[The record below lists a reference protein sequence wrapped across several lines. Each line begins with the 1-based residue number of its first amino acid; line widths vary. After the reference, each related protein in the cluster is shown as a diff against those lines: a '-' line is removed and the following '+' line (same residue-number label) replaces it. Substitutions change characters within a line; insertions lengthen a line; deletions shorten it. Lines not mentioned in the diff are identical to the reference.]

1 MTEKPAGLVLAQ
13 ALALH
18 GVSRVFCVPG
28 ESFLPLLDGLYSLRE
43 QIHLVVCR
51 HESGA
56 ANMAEAHGKLTG
68 CPGVCVVTRGPGA
81 SNAAIGLHTAYQDST
96 PMVLLIGQVGSDFV
110 EREAFQEVDYRRMF
124 GQMAKWVGQIDRAD
138 RIDEMI
144 SHAFHLAVSGR
155 PGPVVLALPE
165 DMLGGSLSMASSP
178 TSAAEIS
185 LPPAPQPPVAAH
197 TASAAKASTGTTR
210 SARRLLQHYHR
221 VAASPA
227 PAQLQELGRLLQN
240 GKQPLLLLGG
250 GGWNAQACAALA
262 DFAQAHGL
270 SVATAFRCQD
280 LIDNHHP
287 CYVGHAGIGPHKAL
301 AEAIR
306 HADPLV
312 VIGARLGEMTTSGY
326 TLVESPRPAQTL
338 IHVHAG
344 AEELG
349 RVYQA
354 DLLINSGMP
363 EFAQSLAHIPLMRN
377 ARWALNTA
385 RLHAAYLADSRP
397 PVAEP
402 SSVAGDYVDLG
413 IVVHQL
419 QEALGEEAVITN
431 GAGNYAGWLHRFWRY
446 RGFRSQLAPTSGAMG
461 YGLPAA
467 IAAKLA
473 EPTRPVACFAGDG
486 CFLMTGQELATA
498 VQYQAGVLVLI
509 CNNGMYGTIRMHQ
522 ERHYPQRVWGTELLN
537 PDFAALAQAYGA
549 FGAQVRKTS
558 EFLPTLTKAL
568 AALAS
573 GRPAVIELCTD
584 PQRIT
589 SRAAIA
595 DIQGKAQS

>member
-1 MTEKPAGLVLAQ
+1 MTPQQQPAGLLLAQ
-13 ALALH
+13 ALARH
-18 GVSRVFCVPG
+18 GVARVFCVPG
-28 ESFLPLLDGLYSLRE
+28 ESFLPLLDGLYSLRD
-43 QIHLVVCR
+43 QIDLVACR

-68 CPGVCVVTRGPGA
+68 SPGVCVVTRGPGA

-124 GQMAKWVGQIDRAD
+124 GPMAKWVGQIDRPD
-138 RIDEMI
+138 RIEEMI

-165 DMLGGSLSMASSP
+165 DMLAGSVCVSTTEP
-178 TSAAEIS
+178 DETAARP
-185 LPPAPQPPVAAH
+185 LRCFQ
-197 TASAAKASTGTTR
+197 
-210 SARRLLQHYHR
+210 R
-221 VAASPA
+221 VAASPSTTHMR
-227 PAQLQELGRLLQN
+227 ELGRLIQN
-240 GKQPLLLLGG
+240 GRQPLFLLGG
-250 GGWNAQACAALA
+250 GGWSIEACASVA
-262 DFAQAHGL
+262 DFAEAHGIAI
-270 SVATAFRCQD
+270 ATSFRCQD
-280 LIDNHHP
+280 LIDNLHP
-287 CYVGHAGIGPHKAL
+287 CYIGHAGIGPHKAL
-301 AEAIR
+301 AQAIQR
-306 HADPLV
+306 ADPLV

-326 TLVESPRPAQTL
+326 TLVEAPRSRQTMVH
-338 IHVHAG
+338 IHAG

-363 EFAQSLAHIPLMRN
+363 EFARNLSLVPLTRD
-377 ARWALNTA
+377 ARWAYETA
-385 RLHAAYLADSRP
+385 LLHSAYLADSGLP
-397 PVAEP
+397 SP
-402 SSVAGDYVDLG
+402 SSSDAPDQYVDLG
-413 IVVHQL
+413 IVVQQL
-419 QEALGEEAVITN
+419 QQTLGPDALITN

-473 EPTRPVACFAGDG
+473 EPDRPVVCFAGDG

-498 VQYQAGVLVLI
+498 VQYRAAVLVLV

-522 ERHYPQRVWGTELLN
+522 ERHYPGRISGTDLHN

-549 FGAQVRKTS
+549 FGAQVQTTT
-558 EFLPTLTKAL
+558 EFLPALTKAL
-568 AALAS
+568 TALQS
-573 GRPAVIELCTD
+573 GRPAVLELCTD

-589 SRAAIA
+589 SRASIA
-595 DIQGKAQS
+595 DIQGKTG

>member
-1 MTEKPAGLVLAQ
+1 MTEKPAGLILAQ

-18 GVSRVFCVPG
+18 GVMRVFCVPG

-68 CPGVCVVTRGPGA
+68 TPGVCVVTRGPGA

-165 DMLGGSLSMASSP
+165 DMLADSVSVSNSI
-178 TSAAEIS
+178 SEAA
-185 LPPAPQPPVAAH
+185 PAPRPLQPY
-197 TASAAKASTGTTR
+197 
-210 SARRLLQHYHR
+210 QR

-227 PAQLQELGRLLQN
+227 LTQLQELGRLVQN
-240 GKQPLLLLGG
+240 GKRPLLLLGG
-250 GGWNAQACAALA
+250 GGWNAAACTALA
-262 DFAQAHGL
+262 DFAESYGIA
-270 SVATAFRCQD
+270 VATSFRCQD

-287 CYVGHAGIGPHKAL
+287 CYIGHAGIGPHKAL
-301 AEAIR
+301 AQAIR

-363 EFAQSLAHIPLMRN
+363 EFAQSLPHVPLLRD
-377 ARWALNTA
+377 ARWARDTA
-385 RLHAAYLADSRP
+385 DLHAAYLADSTAT
-397 PVAEP
+397 VTAP
-402 SSVAGDYVDLG
+402 SSEASDYVDLG
-413 IVVHQL
+413 IVVQQL
-419 QEALGEEAVITN
+419 QEALGEDAVITN

-467 IAAKLA
+467 VAAKLA
-473 EPTRPVACFAGDG
+473 EPKRPVVCFAGDG

-522 ERHYPQRVWGTELLN
+522 ERHYPQRVWGTELNN
-537 PDFAALAQAYGA
+537 PNFAALAQAYGA
-549 FGAQVRKTS
+549 FGTRVRKTS
-558 EFLPTLTKAL
+558 AFLPALTEAL
-568 AALAS
+568 AALES

>member
-1 MTEKPAGLVLAQ
+1 MTQKPAGLALAQ

-18 GVSRVFCVPG
+18 GVARVFCVPG
-28 ESFLPLLDGLYSLRE
+28 ESFLPLLDGLYSLRD
-43 QIHLVVCR
+43 QIDLVVCR

-68 CPGVCVVTRGPGA
+68 RPGVCVVTRGPGA

-124 GQMAKWVGQIDRAD
+124 GQMAKWVAQIDRAD
-138 RIDEMI
+138 RIDEMV

-165 DMLGGSLSMASSP
+165 DMLADSVSVSKDLPETAP
-178 TSAAEIS
+178 T
-185 LPPAPQPPVAAH
+185 PRPMQPY
-197 TASAAKASTGTTR
+197 
-210 SARRLLQHYHR
+210 QR
-221 VAASPA
+221 VAASPGM
-227 PAQLQELGRLLQN
+227 AQLQELGGLLQS
-240 GKQPLLLLGG
+240 GKRPLFLLGG
-250 GGWNAQACAALA
+250 GGWNAAACAAVA
-262 DFAQAHGL
+262 DFAESYGIAL
-270 SVATAFRCQD
+270 ATSFRCQD
-280 LIDNHHP
+280 LIDNLHP
-287 CYVGHAGIGPHKAL
+287 CYIGHAGIGPHKAL
-301 AEAIR
+301 AEAIQR
-306 HADPLV
+306 ADPLV

-326 TLVESPRPAQTL
+326 TLVQAPRPAQTL

-377 ARWALNTA
+377 ARWARDTA
-385 RLHAAYLADSRP
+385 SLHAAYLADSAAP
-397 PVAEP
+397 QPQTKPTVEG
-402 SSVAGDYVDLG
+402 SGDYVDLG
-413 IVVHQL
+413 IVIGQL
-419 QEALGEEAVITN
+419 QDTLGKEALITN

-473 EPTRPVACFAGDG
+473 EPDRPVACIAGDG

-498 VQYQAGVLVLI
+498 VQYRAAVLVLV

-522 ERHYPQRVWGTELLN
+522 ERHYPSRVWGTELQN
-537 PDFAALAQAYGA
+537 PDFAALARAYGA
-549 FGAQVRKTS
+549 FGARVQTTND
-558 EFLPTLTKAL
+558 FLPSLTQAL

-573 GRPAVIELCTD
+573 GQPAVIELCTD
-584 PQRIT
+584 PERIT
-589 SRAAIA
+589 SRAAIT
-595 DIQGKAQS
+595 DIQGKA

>member
-1 MTEKPAGLVLAQ
+1 MTEKPAGLILAQ

-18 GVSRVFCVPG
+18 GVTRVFCVPG

-68 CPGVCVVTRGPGA
+68 TPGVCVVTRGPGA

-165 DMLGGSLSMASSP
+165 DMLAGSVSVPKSVSETVP
-178 TSAAEIS
+178 TPRP
-185 LPPAPQPPVAAH
+185 LQPY
-197 TASAAKASTGTTR
+197 
-210 SARRLLQHYHR
+210 QR

-227 PAQLQELGRLLQN
+227 LTQLQELGRLVQN
-240 GKQPLLLLGG
+240 GKRPLLLLGG
-250 GGWNAQACAALA
+250 GGWNAAACTALA
-262 DFAQAHGL
+262 DFAESYGIA
-270 SVATAFRCQD
+270 VATSFRCQD

-287 CYVGHAGIGPHKAL
+287 CYIGHAGIGPHKAL
-301 AEAIR
+301 AQAIR

-354 DLLINSGMP
+354 DLLINSGLP
-363 EFAQSLAHIPLMRN
+363 EFAQNLPHVPLLRD
-377 ARWALNTA
+377 ARWARDTA
-385 RLHAAYLADSRP
+385 DLHATYLADSTAT
-397 PVAEP
+397 VTAP
-402 SSVAGDYVDLG
+402 SSEASDYVDLA
-413 IVVHQL
+413 IVVQQL
-419 QEALGEEAVITN
+419 QEALGQDAVITN

-473 EPTRPVACFAGDG
+473 EPKRPVVCFAGDG

-522 ERHYPQRVWGTELLN
+522 ERHYPQRVWGTELNN

-549 FGAQVRKTS
+549 FGARVRKTS
-558 EFLPTLTKAL
+558 EFLPALTEAL
-568 AALAS
+568 AALDA

-584 PQRIT
+584 PQHIT

>member
-1 MTEKPAGLVLAQ
+1 
-13 ALALH
+13 
-18 GVSRVFCVPG
+18 
-28 ESFLPLLDGLYSLRE
+28 
-43 QIHLVVCR
+43 
-51 HESGA
+51 
-56 ANMAEAHGKLTG
+56 MAEAHGKLTG
-68 CPGVCVVTRGPGA
+68 YPGVCVVTRGPGA

-165 DMLGGSLSMASSP
+165 DMLADHVSVSNSVPEAAP
-178 TSAAEIS
+178 T
-185 LPPAPQPPVAAH
+185 PRP
-197 TASAAKASTGTTR
+197 
-210 SARRLLQHYHR
+210 LLAYQR

-250 GGWNAQACAALA
+250 GGWNAQACSALA
-262 DFAQAHGL
+262 DFARAHGL
-270 SVATAFRCQD
+270 AVATAFRCQD

-385 RLHAAYLADSRP
+385 NLHAAYLADSRP
-397 PVAEP
+397 PVTEL
-402 SSVAGDYVDLG
+402 SSVTGEYVDLG

-419 QEALGEEAVITN
+419 QEALGEEALITN

-446 RGFRSQLAPTSGAMG
+446 RRFRSQLAPTSGAMG

-522 ERHYPQRVWGTELLN
+522 ERHYPQRVWGTELHN

>member
-1 MTEKPAGLVLAQ
+1 MTEKPAGLMLAQ

-18 GVSRVFCVPG
+18 GVTRVFCVPG
-28 ESFLPLLDGLYSLRE
+28 ESFLPLLDGLFSLRE

-68 CPGVCVVTRGPGA
+68 TPGVCVVTRGPGA

-96 PMVLLIGQVGSDFV
+96 PMVLLIGQVGSDFM

-165 DMLGGSLSMASSP
+165 DMLSGGV
-178 TSAAEIS
+178 
-185 LPPAPQPPVAAH
+185 PVSTTGAV
-197 TASAAKASTGTTR
+197 ASTGLSQTASPDTSSAVGTTR
-210 SARRLLQHYHR
+210 NSLPEVAPTPRPLQPYQR

-227 PAQLQELGRLLQN
+227 LTQLQELGRLVQN
-240 GKQPLLLLGG
+240 GKRPLLLLGG
-250 GGWNAQACAALA
+250 GGWNADASAAVA
-262 DFAQAHGL
+262 DFAEAYGIA
-270 SVATAFRCQD
+270 VATSFRCQD

-287 CYVGHAGIGPHKAL
+287 CYIGHAGIGPHKAL
-301 AEAIR
+301 AQAIR

-326 TLVESPRPAQTL
+326 TLVASPRPAQTL

-363 EFAQSLAHIPLMRN
+363 EFAQSLSHVPLLRD
-377 ARWALNTA
+377 ARWARDTA
-385 RLHAAYLADSRP
+385 GLHAAYLADSTAT
-397 PVAEP
+397 VTAP
-402 SSVAGDYVDLG
+402 SSEASDYVDLG
-413 IVVHQL
+413 IVVQQL
-419 QEALGEEAVITN
+419 QEALGQDAVTTN

-473 EPTRPVACFAGDG
+473 EPKRPVVCFAGDG

-522 ERHYPQRVWGTELLN
+522 ERHYPQRVWGTELNN

-549 FGAQVRKTS
+549 FGTRVRKTS
-558 EFLPTLTKAL
+558 AFLPALTEAL
-568 AALAS
+568 AALDS

>member
-1 MTEKPAGLVLAQ
+1 MTEKTAGLVLAQ

-18 GVSRVFCVPG
+18 GVARVFCVPG
-28 ESFLPLLDGLYSLRE
+28 ESFLPLLDGLYSLRD
-43 QIHLVVCR
+43 QIKLVICR
-51 HESGA
+51 HEAGA

-68 CPGVCVVTRGPGA
+68 SPGVCVVTRGPGA

-138 RIDEMI
+138 RIDEMV
-144 SHAFHLAVSGR
+144 SHAFHLAASGR

-165 DMLGGSLSMASSP
+165 DMLSESVSVSNSVSEAAP
-178 TSAAEIS
+178 T
-185 LPPAPQPPVAAH
+185 PHPVQ
-197 TASAAKASTGTTR
+197 R
-210 SARRLLQHYHR
+210 YQR
-221 VAASPA
+221 VAASPGLT
-227 PAQLQELGRLLQN
+227 QLEELGRLLQD
-240 GKQPLLLLGG
+240 GKRPLLLLGG
-250 GGWNAQACAALA
+250 GGWNTEACAAVA
-262 DFAQAHGL
+262 DFAESYGIA
-270 SVATAFRCQD
+270 VATSFRCQD
-280 LIDNHHP
+280 LIDNLHP
-287 CYVGHAGIGPHKAL
+287 CYIGHAGIGPHKAL
-301 AEAIR
+301 AEAIQ

-326 TLVESPRPAQTL
+326 TLVQAPRPRQTL
-338 IHVHAG
+338 IHIHTG

-363 EFAQSLAHIPLMRN
+363 EFAQSLAHLPLMRN
-377 ARWALNTA
+377 AGWARDTA
-385 RLHAAYLADSRP
+385 SLHAAYLADSAAP
-397 PVAEP
+397 QPNPTEG
-402 SSVAGDYVDLG
+402 SGGYVDLG
-413 IVVHQL
+413 VVIGQL
-419 QEALGEEAVITN
+419 QDTLGKEALITN

-473 EPTRPVACFAGDG
+473 EPDRPVVCVAGDG

-498 VQYQAGVLVLI
+498 VQYRAAVLVLV

-522 ERHYPQRVWGTELLN
+522 ERHYPSRVWGTELQN
-537 PDFAALAQAYGA
+537 PNFAALAQAYGA
-549 FGAQVRKTS
+549 FGAQVQTTND
-558 EFLPTLTKAL
+558 FLPTLTQAL
-568 AALAS
+568 SALQS
-573 GRPAVIELCTD
+573 GQPAVIELCTD

-589 SRAAIA
+589 SRAAIT
-595 DIQGKAQS
+595 DIQGKA